1 MTEPGSPRWF
11 LHELFAGKPDELYLL
26 LWTLADKRSRW
37 FRDID
42 AAASAV
48 EALAAQ
54 DVYVG
59 VGLSPKDYGP
69 AYRCPSEEIAGLAGL
84 WADFDVLSEAH
95 AKKALPATIQDALAI
110 IPELLP
116 PTLVVAT
123 GNGAHA
129 WWLFKE
135 PYIFDNDGERKAA
148 AHLVA
153 RWQTL
158 LRLNAAARGWAFDR
172 LSDLARVLRIPGT
185 LNGKDP
191 AHPKPVTL
199 YQLTDRRYNFSDLEE
214 YLDELGLPGPE
225 ADEHNR
231 RAWAERFKDKPIV
244 VDLRAELPE
253 ELVKRL
259 LEADLRFRHT
269 WFRQRH
275 DLKDQSQS
283 GYDLA
288 LADFGMDAGL
298 SDQQIV
304 DLIVQHRRMHR
315 QKARTR
321 ADYYER
327 TLAKAAQRGGGI
339 ETLPPAPLPTA
350 TAPVGAI
357 APKAASGDKPA
368 GTPTAGQEPPPSVD
382 PLVAKAALCEYISQ
396 VLGVRILRIVKI
408 TGKEPT
414 YQLVLENAKIE
425 LAHVGKLLDQNSI
438 RMAIATATNRLIK
451 RLKPKLWDQLA
462 QSMLDA
468 LIEEEGGPETQLEGA
483 MRMYLEQ
490 YLTDVAFIPAI
501 DGQPSNVSRRPMLI
515 DGQIAV
521 NSADLQLFI
530 NKTFFQNLSVKAVA
544 SMLAAIG
551 AKNIRIRGA
560 KNREQGR
567 WLLLADQFSP
577 ADYVAMREPAQEASH
592 GR

>member
-1 MTEPGSPRWF
+1 MAEPGTPRWF
-11 LHELFAGKPDELYLL
+11 LEELFGGKTDELYLL
-26 LWTLADKRSRW
+26 IWTLADKRSRW
-37 FRDID
+37 FRDLD

-48 EALAAQ
+48 EALAGQ

-59 VGLSPKDYGP
+59 AGLSAKDYGP
-69 AYRCPSEEIAGLAGL
+69 SQRCPSEEIAGVVAA
-84 WADFDVLSEAH
+84 WADLDVLSDAH
-95 AKKALPATIQDALAI
+95 TKKS
-110 IPELLP
+110 LP
-116 PTLVVAT
+116 PTLEQALSVVPPTIPPSIVLST

-129 WWLFKE
+129 WWLLRE
-135 PYIFDNDGERKAA
+135 PYLFDGDKDRRWAA
-148 AHLVA
+148 SVVL

-158 LRLNAAARGWAFDR
+158 LRYNAANRGWAFDR
-172 LSDLARVLRIPGT
+172 LADLARVLRIPGT
-185 LNGKDP
+185 LNCKDP

-199 YQLTDRRYNFSDLEE
+199 YQVTERRYNLSDLEE
-214 YLDELGLPGPE
+214 YLDELGIQDPE
-225 ADEHNR
+225 AHEQER

-244 VDLRAELPE
+244 VNLKAELPE
-253 ELVKRL
+253 DLIKRL
-259 LEADLRFRHT
+259 VDADLRFRNT

-298 SDQQIV
+298 SEQQIV
-304 DLIVQHRRMHR
+304 DLIIQHRRMHR
-315 QKARTR
+315 QKPRTR
-321 ADYYER
+321 VDYYER
-327 TLAKAAQRGGGI
+327 TLAKAAQRNGSTC
-339 ETLPPAPLPTA
+339 ELPTPPPAA
-350 TAPVGAI
+350 
-357 APKAASGDKPA
+357 
-368 GTPTAGQEPPPSVD
+368 
-382 PLVAKAALCEYISQ
+382 AKAPGAEESVERAPETSRPPTQAHLKDSLAAKASLCEYISQ

-414 YQLVLENAKIE
+414 YQLVLENGTIE
-425 LAHVGKLLDQNSI
+425 LAHVGKLLDQNSV
-438 RMAIATATNRLIK
+438 RMAIATATNKLIK

-462 QSMLDA
+462 QCMLDA

-501 DGQPSNVSRRPMLI
+501 EGQPSNAIRRPMVL

-530 NKTFFQNLSVKAVA
+530 NKTFVQNLSVKAVA

-551 AKNIRIRGA
+551 AKNIRVRSA
-560 KNREQGR
+560 KNGEQGR
-567 WLLLADQFSP
+567 WLLPADQFNP
-577 ADYVAMREPAQEASH
+577 ADYTAPAKPEEVGHADAK
-592 GR
+592 

>member
-11 LHELFAGKPDELYLL
+11 LHALFGGKPDELYLL

-37 FRDID
+37 FRDLD
-42 AAASAV
+42 GAASAV
-48 EALAAQ
+48 EALTEQ

-69 AYRCPSEEIAGLAGL
+69 AQRCPSEEIVGLAAA
-84 WADFDVLSEAH
+84 WADLDVLSDAH
-95 AKKALPATIQDALAI
+95 AKKS
-110 IPELLP
+110 LP
-116 PTLVVAT
+116 PTIEGALSVVPPAMPPSIVVST

-129 WWLFKE
+129 WWLLRE
-135 PYIFDNDGERKAA
+135 PYVFDDGNDRRWAA
-148 AHLVA
+148 SVVL

-158 LRLNAAARGWAFDR
+158 LRFNAANRGWSFDR
-172 LSDLARVLRIPGT
+172 LADLARVLRIPGT
-185 LNGKDP
+185 LNSKDP
-191 AHPKPVTL
+191 AHPQPVTL
-199 YQLTDRRYNFSDLEE
+199 YQLTDRRYNLSDLEE
-214 YLDELGLPGPE
+214 YLDELGIPDPE
-225 ADEHNR
+225 ADEQNR

-244 VDLRAELPE
+244 VDLKAELLE
-253 ELVKRL
+253 DLIQRW
-259 LEADLRFRHT
+259 LEADLRFRNT

-304 DLIVQHRRMHR
+304 DLIIQHRRIHR

-327 TLAKAAQRGGGI
+327 TLAKAAQRADGLG
-339 ETLPPAPLPTA
+339 TLLPPLLPTA
-350 TAPVGAI
+350 TEPAPGTASE
-357 APKAASGDKPA
+357 AASGDKPA
-368 GTPTAGQEPPPSVD
+368 EVATARQDSQRAVD
-382 PLVAKAALCEYISQ
+382 PSAAKAALCEYISQ

-408 TGKEPT
+408 TGKDPT

-425 LAHVGKLLDQNSI
+425 LAHIGKLLDQNSV
-438 RMAIATATNRLIK
+438 RMAIATATNRLSK
-451 RLKPKLWDQLA
+451 RLKPKLWDQVA
-462 QSMLDA
+462 QSLLDA
-468 LIEEEGGPETQLEGA
+468 LIEEEGGPETQMEGA

-490 YLTDVAFIPAI
+490 YLTDVAFIPTI
-501 DGQPSNVSRRPMLI
+501 DGQPSNTSRRPMLI

-521 NSADLQLFI
+521 NSAGLQLFI
-530 NKTFFQNLSVKAVA
+530 NKTFVQNLSVKAVA

-551 AKNIRIRGA
+551 AKNVRIRGA

-567 WLLLADQFSP
+567 WLLPTNQFNP
-577 ADYVAMREPAQEASH
+577 ADYTAQGKQEAHSNAD
-592 GR
+592 

>member
-1 MTEPGSPRWF
+1 MAEPGTPRCF
-11 LHELFAGKPDELYLL
+11 LEELFAGKPDELYLL
-26 LWTLADKRSRW
+26 IWTLADKRSRW
-37 FRDID
+37 FRDLD

-59 VGLSPKDYGP
+59 VGLSAKDYGP
-69 AYRCPSEEIAGLAGL
+69 SQRCPSEEIAGIVAA
-84 WADFDVLSEAH
+84 WADFDILSEAH
-95 AKKALPATIQDALAI
+95 SKKSLPATIERALSVVPPAM
-110 IPELLP
+110 P
-116 PTLVVAT
+116 PTLVIST

-129 WWLFKE
+129 WWLLRE
-135 PYIFDNDGERKAA
+135 PYLFDSDKDRRWAA
-148 AHLVA
+148 SVVLH
-153 RWQTL
+153 WQTL
-158 LRLNAAARGWAFDR
+158 LRYNAANRGWALDR
-172 LSDLARVLRIPGT
+172 LADLARVLRIPGT
-185 LNGKDP
+185 LNCKDP
-191 AHPKPVTL
+191 THPKPVTV
-199 YQLTDRRYNFSDLEE
+199 YQVTDHRYNLSDLEE
-214 YLDELGLPGPE
+214 YLDELGIEAPE
-225 ADEHNR
+225 AHEQNR

-244 VDLRAELPE
+244 VNLKAELPE
-253 ELVKRL
+253 DLIKRL
-259 LEADLRFRHT
+259 VDADLRFRNT

-288 LADFGMDAGL
+288 LADFGIDAGL
-298 SDQQIV
+298 SEQQIV
-304 DLIVQHRRMHR
+304 DLIIQHRRMHR

-327 TLAKAAQRGGGI
+327 TLAKAAQRNDAI
-339 ETLPPAPLPTA
+339 AELPTLCQAAADAPA
-350 TAPVGAI
+350 TG
-357 APKAASGDKPA
+357 KPA
-368 GTPTAGQEPPPSVD
+368 EQQVERAEPPEEKQERSVD
-382 PLVAKAALCEYISQ
+382 PMAAKATLCEYISQ
-396 VLGVRILRIVKI
+396 VLGVRILRILKI

-414 YQLVLENAKIE
+414 YQLVLENTKIE
-425 LAHVGKLLDQNSI
+425 LAHVGKLLDQNSL
-438 RMAIATATNRLIK
+438 RMAIATATNKLIK

-501 DGQPSNVSRRPMLI
+501 EGQSSNAIRRPMVLG
-515 DGQIAV
+515 GQIAV

-530 NKTFFQNLSVKAVA
+530 NKTFVQNLSVKAVA

-551 AKNIRIRGA
+551 AKNIRIRGP

-567 WLLLADQFSP
+567 WLLPADQFNP
-577 ADYVAMREPAQEASH
+577 ADYTAPAKPEEA
-592 GR
+592 GDAKAK